1 MALSV
6 KNKIWLGSLFLF
18 LLLLVTGGVSIYYMA
33 KLKAEAKNVLQDNY
47 ESLSYSHT
55 MQAELN
61 NIERAYARSIKV
73 FENTLRLQENNVTE
87 KGEQKV
93 TNDLRADFNR
103 LKKGDTA
110 RQNIK
115 AIYEQLQS
123 ILALNMQAIQK
134 KSSTAIKTA
143 NDALTII
150 ISLCGVIFLIAFT
163 FIINFPSIVT
173 DPITRL
179 TNAIK
184 EIAGKNYKHRIHID
198 NKDEFGKLANAFNEM
213 AELLEYFESSNLNK
227 LMFEKSRAE
236 AVINSLKD
244 ASIGIDKNNIIL
256 FANFQ
261 ALQLLGLQADE
272 VVGKTADF
280 VKNKNDL
287 FAFLIEKETT
297 TPFKIVVEN
306 RENFFVKELIE
317 VEQGETKNKVI
328 VLKNITSFKEL
339 DTAKTNFI
347 ATISHE
353 LKTPLASSD
362 FSLKLLEDERV
373 SKLTSEQKELIGNLK
388 QDNIRMLKILSELLN
403 MSQVE
408 AGRIQLNLKKVNPE
422 QIIENAIQAVSG
434 NAKEKEVI
442 IKNISGKDL
451 PSIEADADKTT
462 WVLNNFLTNAIKYS
476 FNNSLIEVKALQ
488 QNGNILF
495 SVKDYGPG
503 IDKEYIP
510 RLFER
515 YFQVPG
521 SKEKGTGLGL
531 AISKEFVEAQQGKIW
546 ADSEIGKGSV
556 FSFQLPI
563 QLQKDMFPGSNF
575 SGNKT

>member
-6 KNKIWLGSLFLF
+6 KKKIWLGSLFLF
-18 LLLLVTGGVSIYYMA
+18 LLLLVTGGVGIYFMA
-33 KLKAEAKNVLQDNY
+33 KLKTEAKNVLQDNY
-47 ESLSYSHT
+47 ESLSYSHA
-55 MQAELN
+55 MQAQLN
-61 NIERAYARSIKV
+61 NIERDYDRSIKM
-73 FENTLRLQENNVTE
+73 FEKALHLQEENVTE

-93 TNDLRADFNR
+93 TSDLRIDFNK
-103 LKKGDTA
+103 LKNGDND
-110 RQNIK
+110 RQNVK
-115 AIYEQLQS
+115 AIQEQIQF
-123 ILALNMQAIQK
+123 IIALNMQAIQR
-134 KSSTAIKTA
+134 KSSNAIKTA

-150 ISLCGVIFLIAFT
+150 ISLCGIIFLIAFT
-163 FIINFPSIVT
+163 FIVNFPSIIT

-179 TNAIK
+179 TNGIK
-184 EIAGKNYKHRIHID
+184 EIAGKNYKYRIHID
-198 NKDEFGKLANAFNEM
+198 TKDEFGKLANAFNEM
-213 AELLEYFESSNLNK
+213 AERLEHFENSNLNK
-227 LMFEKSRAE
+227 LMFEKGRAE

-261 ALQLLGLQADE
+261 ALQLLGLQAEE

-280 VKNKNDL
+280 VKNINDL

-317 VEQGETKNKVI
+317 VEQGEMKNKVI

-339 DTAKTNFI
+339 DAAKTNFI

-373 SKLTSEQKELIGNLK
+373 STLTPEQKELIVNLK
-388 QDNIRMLKILSELLN
+388 HDNQRMLKILSELLN
-403 MSQVE
+403 MTQAESGQ
-408 AGRIQLNLKKVNPE
+408 IKLNLQKVKPAV
-422 QIIENAIQAVSG
+422 IIENAIQAVSA
-434 NAKEKEVI
+434 NAKDKEI
-442 IKNISGKDL
+442 IILNTSDKNL
-451 PSIEADADKTT
+451 PEIDADSEKST
-462 WVLNNFLTNAIKYS
+462 WILNNFLTNAIKYS
-476 FNNSLIEVKALQ
+476 YVNSTIEVKALR
-488 QNGNILF
+488 QNGNVTF
-495 SVKDYGPG
+495 SVKDDGPG
-503 IDKEYIP
+503 IDAAYIP

-531 AISKEFVEAQQGKIW
+531 AISKEFVEAQQGQIW
-546 ADSEIGKGSV
+546 VDSEVGKGSA
-556 FSFQLPI
+556 FNFRLPI
-563 QLQKDMFPGSNF
+563 K
-575 SGNKT
+575 